1 MVGVEQHPHLSEAHA
16 PKYQRRER
24 DLGELQRTPHQRYR
38 HLPLLEQEE
47 AEGTEAVVETAE
59 D

>member
-1 MVGVEQHPHLSEAHA
+1 MVGVEQRRRLSEAHA
-16 PKYQRRER
+16 PKYRRRER